1 MSTHTEADT
10 IAGMIAAIEL
20 FRAMDT
26 DMPSPTIATF
36 LQVVSSPGLSIQDVA
51 DALRV
56 SQSTA
61 SRNVFYLSKDKT
73 STTPGLDLVESRV
86 NALDRRQKQLFL
98 TQKGEH
104 LAATL
109 RRVLS

>member
-1 MSTHTEADT
+1 MSLNTEADT
-10 IAGMIAAIEL
+10 IQGMIAAIEL

-26 DMPSPTIATF
+26 DMPSPAIAAF
-36 LQVVSSPGLSIQDVA
+36 LHVASMPGLSIQEVA
-51 DALRV
+51 DALKV

-61 SRNVFYLSKDKT
+61 SRNVFYLSKAKT
-73 STTPGLDLVESRV
+73 PTLPGLDLVESRI
-86 NALDRRQKQLFL
+86 NEMDRRQKQLFL

-109 RRVLS
+109 KRVLT